1 MHRNECC
8 LLQNIRREMM
18 DKTID
23 VTALGEVLID
33 FTFAGNGGDGK
44 KLYEENPGG
53 APGNCACAVA
63 KLGGNSAFIGMVG
76 EDSFG
81 EDIKKALSECGV
93 DVCGIKKTP
102 KQHTT
107 LAFVSL
113 DEKGER
119 TFSFCRN
126 PGADLMLSQKDV
138 DMSLIKKSRIFHV
151 GSLSLTAE
159 PSRTAQLYSLARAK
173 EEGCVISY
181 DPNYRKS
188 LWNGRED
195 AVDVMKSILPSADIV
210 KVSEDELFLLYG
222 SDCSI
227 ESGAEKII
235 AEGVRLVL
243 ITLGSSGVFYIARL
257 SDGNL
262 VSGKVGVFSVK
273 VVDTTGAGDS
283 FTGGLLYRLT
293 RRKEIF
299 SFTKQELE
307 KDLEFANAVASICV
321 MHRGAIPALPSLK
334 ETEQFLNEAG

>member
-1 MHRNECC
+1 
-8 LLQNIRREMM
+8 M

-93 DVCGIKKTP
+93 DVCGIKKTS

-210 KVSEDELFLLYG
+210 KVSEEELFLLYG
-222 SDCSI
+222 SDCSF

-243 ITLGSSGVFYIARL
+243 ITLGSNGVFYTARL

-262 VSGKVGVFSVK
+262 VSGKVGVFPVK